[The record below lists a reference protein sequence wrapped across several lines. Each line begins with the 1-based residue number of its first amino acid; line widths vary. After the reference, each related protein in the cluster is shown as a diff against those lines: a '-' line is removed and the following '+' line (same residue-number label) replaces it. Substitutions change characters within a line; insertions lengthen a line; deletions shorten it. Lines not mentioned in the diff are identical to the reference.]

1 MEDSW
6 YIRKNELNAVTS
18 HNFLSDGYYFGREF
32 KFKLLKIYIY
42 CYMFRIF
49 YLCVE
54 NGDCAH
60 LVRKSPISHI
70 IFFLKCIR
78 RKQTNTNSKNSWYL
92 LTSASWKWCLL
103 HGCSFEIIFA
113 ECSCL

>member
-42 CYMFRIF
+42 CICSEYFTYVLKMEIVHTLYVNHP
-49 YLCVE
+49 YLI
-54 NGDCAH
+54 
-60 LVRKSPISHI
+60 L
-70 IFFLKCIR
+70 F
-78 RKQTNTNSKNSWYL
+78 
-92 LTSASWKWCLL
+92 
-103 HGCSFEIIFA
+103 SF
-113 ECSCL
+113 